1 MNFLQDQGSRIF
13 YPTEVECYVSPGKT
27 FYKNLPP
34 QKIASE
40 VRSDEA
46 ELKTIQFDMKG
57 YSSRYVKIVA
67 KNLGDLPTWHL
78 GAPFKGK
85 AWIFVDEIEI
95 K

>member
-1 MNFLQDQGSRIF
+1 MFLPERLFIKI
-13 YPTEVECYVSPGKT
+13 YRLK
-27 FYKNLPP
+27 
-34 QKIASE
+34 KIASE